1 LKDES
6 KRMRKPNTVQQGDV
20 YIHSLSGSAVP
31 VTAIRLVLLVLYELD
46 HSMTVMIPD
55 SIYQQ

>member
-6 KRMRKPNTVQQGDV
+6 KGMRKPNTVQQGDE
-20 YIHSLSGSAVP
+20 YIRSLSGAAAP

-46 HSMTVMIPD
+46 QNMTAMIPEG
-55 SIYQQ
+55 IHQY